1 MKKTAFIT
9 GITGQDGSFLAELLL
24 KKETKVVGLISQK
37 HDIGLTNIKT
47 IKDKLILE
55 EGDLLDKSSLEK
67 IIKKHQPDEIYNL
80 ASLTF
85 IPKAW
90 QEPSLTLDINT
101 LGTTRLLEIIRD
113 HSPKTKF
120 YQATSSKV
128 FGKPLQSPQ
137 TETTPLNPVDPYSI
151 SKAASHFI
159 TISFRERFNLFAVS
173 GILYNHESER
183 RGTEFVSRKI
193 TNTAAKIKLGLET
206 KLSLGNLESKQDFG
220 YAPDYVE
227 AMYLMLQNKTPQDF
241 IISTNKLHSVK
252 DICKIAFDFL
262 ELDYKNYVVRD
273 EKFYRPIEAQAPIGD
288 YFKAKKMLGWKPRTS
303 FKDMIIKMVKND
315 LELEQVTN
323 TTKVRNNCSNI

>member
-303 FKDMIIKMVKND
+303 FKDMIIKMVQND
-315 LELEQVTN
+315 LKLL
-323 TTKVRNNCSNI
+323 KK

>member
-9 GITGQDGSFLAELLL
+9 GITGQDGSFLAESLL

>member
-9 GITGQDGSFLAELLL
+9 GITGQDGSYLAELLL
-24 KKETKVVGLISQK
+24 QKKYQVTGLVSSK
-37 HDIGLTNIKT
+37 HDIGLTNIKA
-47 IKDKLILE
+47 IKSKLVLE
-55 EGDLLDKSSLEK
+55 PGDLLDKKSLEK

-90 QEPSLTLDINT
+90 QEPSLALDINT

-120 YQATSSKV
+120 YQATSSKI
-128 FGKPLQSPQ
+128 FGKPLESPQ
-137 TETTPLNPVDPYSI
+137 TETTPVNPVDPYSI
-151 SKAASHFI
+151 TKTAAHFS
-159 TISFRERFNLFAVS
+159 TIAFRERFNLFAVS

-193 TNTAAKIKLGLET
+193 THTAAKIKLGLET

-227 AMYLMLQNKTPQDF
+227 AMYLMMQHQTPQDF
-241 IISTNKLHSVK
+241 IISTGKLYSVK
-252 DICKIAFDFL
+252 DICKIAFDY
-262 ELDYKNYVVRD
+262 LDLNYKDYVIKD
-273 EKFYRPIEAQAPIGD
+273 KKFYRPVEAQAPIGD
-288 YFKAKKMLGWKPRTS
+288 YSKAKKLLNWQPKTS
-303 FKDMIIKMVKND
+303 FQQMIIKMVEND
-315 LELEQVTN
+315 LQLLKEQQ
-323 TTKVRNNCSNI
+323 